1 MEFWCGEI
9 LRDVRSTILTTP
21 QNEYIYFHIK
31 PITFLLHTRNKLK
44 ITKSLII
51 CIIYF
56 HEHNGKNNIL
66 IKQTK
71 NDIQNEYKRSVATSV
86 SKAFT

>member
-1 MEFWCGEI
+1 MEFWCGVI

-31 PITFLLHTRNKLK
+31 PITFLLHTRYKLK
-44 ITKSLII
+44 ITISLII

-56 HEHNGKNNIL
+56 HHHNGQNNIL
-66 IKQTK
+66 INKQK
-71 NDIQNEYKRSVATSV
+71 LIQNEYKRIVATSD
-86 SKAFT
+86 SKAVT